1 METTLITNLTVSD
14 ICNGFTYS
22 KLEEKYTSIMS
33 RLEKLNESRRQQESK
48 VKALELFLNTA
59 LNSDCVL
66 EEWNETAWS
75 VMIDKAEVNKDRSI
89 TFKFYNGTEITES
102 LN

>member
-1 METTLITNLTVSD
+1 
-14 ICNGFTYS
+14 
-22 KLEEKYTSIMS
+22 MS

-59 LNSDCVL
+59 LNSDSVL
-66 EEWNETAWS
+66 EAWNETAWS
-75 VMIDKAEVNKDRSI
+75 VMIDRAEVNKDRSI